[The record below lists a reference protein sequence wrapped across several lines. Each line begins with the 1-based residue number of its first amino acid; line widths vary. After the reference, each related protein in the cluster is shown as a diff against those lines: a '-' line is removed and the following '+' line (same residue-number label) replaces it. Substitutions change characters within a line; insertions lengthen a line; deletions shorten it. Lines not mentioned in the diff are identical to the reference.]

1 MTSKLDTRTSSGDR
15 ARARAY
21 LRDFL
26 PGMVGYVVVLPLVI
40 RFGGL
45 DGTAGSRWIWALLP
59 IVPLGWVALAGFRH
73 LRRIDEYQQRRMLQ
87 ALSIGFV
94 VAMFAALTV
103 GLLSM
108 AGLDLPAAGWII
120 FGAGMAAWALGCLP
134 AGRRG

>member
-40 RFGGL
+40 HFGGL
-45 DGTAGSRWIWALLP
+45 GGTAPSRWVWALLP
-59 IVPLGWVALAGFRH
+59 LIPLAWVAVAVLRH
-73 LRRIDEYQQRRMLQ
+73 LRRVDEYQQRQLLQ
-87 ALSIGFV
+87 GLSIGFV
-94 VAMFAALTV
+94 VAMLAALTV

-108 AGLDLPAAGWII
+108 AGLDLPSAGWII
-120 FGAGMAAWALGCLP
+120 FGAGMAAWALSTIP
-134 AGRRG
+134 VGRRG